1 MGHQNRLSAVIW
13 PTSGPFPVIFRTYLN
28 IGFRSTFLRRVPIL
42 KHLSDYE
49 VAKIAHVAEKETYDA
64 GQYIVREKSVG
75 DTFYIIVRGSCDVFQ
90 LQSNNTQKLINKL
103 KAGEHFGEKA
113 LLNDNDLRNDIQSN
127 LILRSRCPT

>member
-1 MGHQNRLSAVIW
+1 MLSDASRSIIW
-13 PTSGPFPVIFRTYLN
+13 HIFDLFPVNFRASLLKIIF
-28 IGFRSTFLRRVPIL
+28 FRSTFLRRVPIL

-113 LLNDNDLRNDIQSN
+113 LLNDNDLRNAFE
-127 LILRSRCPT
+127 

>member
-1 MGHQNRLSAVIW
+1 M
-13 PTSGPFPVIFRTYLN
+13 
-28 IGFRSTFLRRVPIL
+28 
-42 KHLSDYE
+42 
-49 VAKIAHVAEKETYDA
+49 AKIAHVAEKETYDA

-113 LLNDNDLRNDIQSN
+113 LLNDNDLRNDIYFVS
-127 LILRSRCPT
+127 ILWSFNQQWSYSLYLASIGHRLGGLKLKWIFSKNCYCASINRCPVSYLDASWCH

>member
-1 MGHQNRLSAVIW
+1 M
-13 PTSGPFPVIFRTYLN
+13 
-28 IGFRSTFLRRVPIL
+28 
-42 KHLSDYE
+42 
-49 VAKIAHVAEKETYDA
+49 AKIAHVAEKETYDA

-127 LILRSRCPT
+127 LILRSPRVSGRWVHDRTITVESATDPMILKINIFKELQLCKHQRMFNVLP